1 MNSPKKTVL
10 ALGSNVGNR
19 RENLVRAVAE
29 IGNFANVIARSHIY
43 ETEPSGYADQRDFL
57 NAALL
62 GETVFEPLELLGFC
76 KKTESKLG
84 RIPIFPNGPREIDID
99 IIFYEGARISSDV
112 LEIPHPRWR
121 ERDFVL
127 SPLFDILDSA
137 AVSFDFCDALA
148 DVLGNAQKKYTPFS
162 SF

>member
-43 ETEPSGYADQRDFL
+43 ETEPAGYVDQRDFL

-62 GETVFEPLELLGFC
+62 CETVFEPLELLGFC

>member
-43 ETEPSGYADQRDFL
+43 ETEPAGYVDQRDFL

-62 GETVFEPLELLGFC
+62 CETVFEPLELLGFC

-148 DVLGNAQKKYTPFS
+148 DVLENAQKKYTPFS

>member
-43 ETEPSGYADQRDFL
+43 ETEPAGYADQRDFL

-62 GETVFEPLELLGFC
+62 CETVFEPLELLGFC

>member
-1 MNSPKKTVL
+1 MNSSKKTVL

-62 GETVFEPLELLGFC
+62 CETVFEPLELLEFC

-84 RIPIFPNGPREIDID
+84 RIPTFPNGPREIDID

-127 SPLFDILDSA
+127 SPLFDILDSTA
-137 AVSFDFCDALA
+137 ASFDFCDALA